1 MDDPEHDPKWLPRL
15 PMVKA
20 SYQCMRA
27 VQEFLQEN
35 NIADVEGW
43 VVSGASK
50 RGWTTWGVGFTECK
64 SCVNILAIVPLVPI
78 VPDIKLETHRM
89 WQAYGGF
96 TWAFQDYMDLDIIQ
110 RLDSKEFELAS
121 QIIDPIHYLDRL
133 AKIPKY
139 IVLSSDDEFMMF
151 DWTNIYYDKMLG
163 ETHVLIEPNSEH
175 SLATAIRR
183 VLSSIGTFSRSI
195 TA

>member
-78 VPDIKLETHRM
+78 VPDMRLEAHRM
-89 WQAYGGF
+89 W
-96 TWAFQDYMDLDIIQ
+96 
-110 RLDSKEFELAS
+110 
-121 QIIDPIHYLDRL
+121 
-133 AKIPKY
+133 
-139 IVLSSDDEFMMF
+139 
-151 DWTNIYYDKMLG
+151 
-163 ETHVLIEPNSEH
+163 
-175 SLATAIRR
+175 
-183 VLSSIGTFSRSI
+183 
-195 TA
+195 